1 MSTAMKTMQPSARG
15 ARVFLPRA
23 CSRAAACQ
31 RPAAGGLKS
40 KLLFLFLA
48 ASSLFAVAA
57 PPLALE
63 KSIPLPG
70 VKGGFDLMA
79 VDALGQRLF
88 LCAEEN
94 NTVEVIDVKAGHRLK
109 SLPGFEEP
117 KWAVYRPEQKRL
129 YISQGSGAVAVLD
142 SRTFARVKEY
152 KFREKANNLRFD
164 AATGELFVGIGKTF
178 GAVAIVDTAKD
189 ATTGEIALANF
200 PKQFEVEGG
209 RIFVNVPKANHIAV
223 IDRAKR
229 EVVATWPV
237 TEAKDNIPMG
247 FDRAQHRLFI
257 GCEPG
262 KFVVFDSVAGKSV
275 ASLDIAAESDG
286 VHYDAKR
293 HRIYVSCGAG
303 SLDVIT
309 QTDADHY
316 ALTASMP
323 TVKGAGTSCFS
334 PELDRLYL
342 AVPAHDGQPAELRVY
357 RPAAEGER

>member
-1 MSTAMKTMQPSARG
+1 MKVS
-15 ARVFLPRA
+15 L
-23 CSRAAACQ
+23 C
-31 RPAAGGLKS
+31 
-40 KLLFLFLA
+40 LLFL
-48 ASSLFAVAA
+48 SSLFAAAA

-63 KSIPLPG
+63 KSIALPG

-79 VDALGQRLF
+79 VDAPGQRLF

-94 NTVEVIDVKAGHRLK
+94 NTVEVLDLAAGQRVK
-109 SLPGFEEP
+109 SLPGFAEP
-117 KWAVYRPEQKRL
+117 KWAVFRAEQQRL
-129 YISQGSGAVAVLD
+129 YISQASGAVAVLD
-142 SRTFARVKEY
+142 SRTFAPVKEY

-178 GAVAIVDTAKD
+178 GAIAIVDTAKD
-189 ATTGEIALANF
+189 VTTGEIPLANF

-229 EVVATWPV
+229 EVVTTWPV
-237 TEAKDNIPMG
+237 TEAKDNVPMG

-275 ASLDIAAESDG
+275 ASLAIAAESDG
-286 VHYDAKR
+286 IHYDAKR

-303 SLDVIT
+303 SLDIIA

-316 ALTASMP
+316 ALAASVP
-323 TVKGAGTSCFS
+323 TVKGAGTSWFS
-334 PELDRLYL
+334 PELDRLYV
-342 AVPAHDGQPAELRVY
+342 AVPARDGQPAELRVY
-357 RPAAEGER
+357 HPTPAK

>member
-1 MSTAMKTMQPSARG
+1 MKLSL
-15 ARVFLPRA
+15 VL
-23 CSRAAACQ
+23 
-31 RPAAGGLKS
+31 
-40 KLLFLFLA
+40 LA
-48 ASSLFAVAA
+48 ASSFAAFAA

-63 KSIPLPG
+63 KSIPLPD

-79 VDALGQRLF
+79 VDVPGQRLF

-94 NTVEVIDVKAGHRLK
+94 NTVEVIDLAAGKRLK
-109 SLPGFEEP
+109 SLPGFAEP
-117 KWAVYRPEQKRL
+117 KWAVYLAEQQRL
-129 YISQGSGAVAVLD
+129 YISQASGAVAVLD
-142 SRTFARVKEY
+142 SRTFAPIKEY
-152 KFREKANNLRFD
+152 QFREKANNLRFD

-178 GAVAIVDTAKD
+178 GAIAIVDTAKD
-189 ATTGEIALANF
+189 ATIGEIPLADY

-237 TEAKDNIPMG
+237 TQAKENIPMG

-257 GCEPG
+257 GCAPG

-275 ASLDIAAESDG
+275 ASLDIAADCDG
-286 VHYDAKR
+286 VYYDAKR

-303 SLDVIT
+303 SLDVIA
-309 QTDADHY
+309 QKDADHY
-316 ALTASMP
+316 ALAASVP
-323 TVKGAGTSCFS
+323 TVKGAGTSWFS

-342 AVPAHDGQPAELRVY
+342 AVPAHEGQPAELRVY
-357 RPAAEGER
+357 RPSSDQ

>member
-1 MSTAMKTMQPSARG
+1 MKVS
-15 ARVFLPRA
+15 
-23 CSRAAACQ
+23 
-31 RPAAGGLKS
+31 
-40 KLLFLFLA
+40 LFLLA

-57 PPLALE
+57 PPLTLE

-79 VDALGQRLF
+79 VDSPGQRLF

-94 NTVEVIDVKAGHRLK
+94 NTVEVLDLAAGQRVK
-109 SLPGFEEP
+109 SLHGFAEP
-117 KWAVYRPEQKRL
+117 KWAVYRAEQQRL
-129 YISQGSGAVAVLD
+129 YISQASGAVAVLD
-142 SRTFARVKEY
+142 SRTFAPVKEY

-178 GAVAIVDTAKD
+178 GAIAIVDTAKD
-189 ATTGEIALANF
+189 ATTGEIPLADF

-229 EVVATWPV
+229 EVVATWLV
-237 TEAKDNIPMG
+237 AEAKDNVPMG
-247 FDRAQHRLFI
+247 FDRAQHRLFV
-257 GCEPG
+257 GCEPE
-262 KFVVFDSVAGKSV
+262 KFVVFDSVAGKSI

-286 VHYDAKR
+286 IHYDAKR

-303 SLDVIT
+303 SLDVVA

-316 ALTASMP
+316 ALATSVP
-323 TVKGAGTSCFS
+323 TVKGAGTSWFS

-357 RPAAEGER
+357 QPSSAQ

>member
-1 MSTAMKTMQPSARG
+1 MKPSLF
-15 ARVFLPRA
+15 V
-23 CSRAAACQ
+23 
-31 RPAAGGLKS
+31 
-40 KLLFLFLA
+40 LL

-57 PPLALE
+57 PSAPLTLE
-63 KSIPLPG
+63 KSIPLTD

-79 VDALGQRLF
+79 VDAPGHRLF

-94 NTVEVIDVKAGHRLK
+94 NSVEVIDLAAGKRLK
-109 SLPGFEEP
+109 SLPGFAEP
-117 KWAVYRPEQKRL
+117 KWAVYRARQHRL
-129 YISQGSGAVAVLD
+129 YISQASGAVAVLD
-142 SRTFARVKEY
+142 SRTFAPVKEY

-178 GAVAIVDTAKD
+178 GAIAIVDTAKD
-189 ATTGEIALANF
+189 SMTGEIPLADF
-200 PKQFEVEGG
+200 PKQFEVEGE

-237 TEAKDNIPMG
+237 AEAKENVPMG
-247 FDRAQHRLFI
+247 FDRKQHRLFI

-262 KFVVFDSVAGKSV
+262 KLVVFDSVAGKSV

-303 SLDVIT
+303 SIDVVA

-316 ALTASMP
+316 VLATSLP
-323 TVKGAGTSCFS
+323 TVKGAGTSWYS

-342 AVPAHDGQPAELRVY
+342 AVPAHDAQPAELRVY
-357 RPAAEGER
+357 RPSPAK